1 MSLAYKP
8 HSYQEYAINRV
19 EDSPIAGLFLDM
31 GLGKTVI
38 TLTAINNLKYDSF
51 DIDKVLI
58 IAPKRVAEDTWS
70 RESSKWQ
77 HTQHLRISKIL
88 GTQKKRLDA
97 LKADA
102 DIYIINRENVP
113 WLVAQTGK
121 KWPFDMVVIDE
132 LSSFKNSDS
141 QRWRALRRI
150 RPFIKRIVGLTGT
163 PAPNSLMDLW
173 AQLYLLDSGERLGS
187 TLGGY
192 RDRYFYAAAKQ
203 GHVVHSWKQKRET
216 ESKIYEAISDI
227 CVSMKA
233 EDHLEM
239 PEKLMNYI
247 PVVLDKES
255 RAKYDQLER
264 DLLLPLVDADTT
276 IIANGSAVLS
286 NKLLQMANGA
296 IYDEDKIAHVI
307 HEAKLDKLEDVIES
321 ANGKPVLL
329 FYSFKHD
336 IKRIAKRF
344 KIKELKTNDDIAEW
358 NKGNIPLM
366 GCHPASAG
374 HGLNLQDGGC
384 IVVWF
389 GLNWSLELYEQ
400 ANARLYRQGQ
410 KDNVIIHHL
419 VAEGTMDEQVIEAL
433 DRKATGQNALMAAV
447 KARIDKYKKG

>member
-8 HSYQEYAINRV
+8 HNYQEYAISRV

-38 TLTAINNLKYDSF
+38 TLTAVNSLMFDSF
-51 DIDKVLI
+51 EVDKVLI

-70 RESSKWQ
+70 RESVKWE
-77 HTQHLRISKIL
+77 HTKHLRLSKIL
-88 GTQKKRLDA
+88 GSQKQRLDA

-141 QRWRALRRI
+141 QRWRALRRV

-173 AQLYLLDSGERLGS
+173 AQLYLLDGGERLGQ

-192 RDRYFYAAAKQ
+192 RERYFQAGAKR
-203 GHVVHSWKQKRET
+203 GHVVYEWKQKRET
-216 ESKIYEAISDI
+216 ETKIYEAISDI

-233 EDHLEM
+233 EDYLDM
-239 PEKLMNYI
+239 PEKILNYI

-255 RAKYDQLER
+255 RAKYEKLER

-276 IIANGSAVLS
+276 IIANGAAVLS

-296 IYDEDKIAHVI
+296 IYDEDRAAHVI
-307 HEAKLDKLEDVIES
+307 HDGKLDALEDIIEA

-329 FYSFKHD
+329 FYGFKHD
-336 IKRIAKRF
+336 ISRIAKRF
-344 KIKELKTNDDIAEW
+344 KIKELKTSEDIANW
-358 NKGNIPLM
+358 NKGKISLM

-384 IVVWF
+384 IIVWF
-389 GLNWSLELYEQ
+389 GLTWSLELYEQ
-400 ANARLYRQGQ
+400 ANARLFRQGQ
-410 KDNVIIHHL
+410 KQNVIIHHII
-419 VAEGTMDEQVIEAL
+419 AEGTMDEDVINAL
-433 DRKATGQNALMAAV
+433 ERKATGQNALMSAV
-447 KARIDKYKKG
+447 KARIDKYKGS

>member
-1 MSLAYKP
+1 LDYKP
-8 HSYQEYAINRV
+8 HNYQEYAINKV
-19 EDSPIAGLFLDM
+19 EESPIAGLLLDM

-38 TLTAINNLKYDSF
+38 TLTAINNLKYDRF
-51 DIDKVLI
+51 EVDKVLI

-70 RESSKWQ
+70 REGDKWT
-77 HTQHLRISKIL
+77 HTKHLRISKIL
-88 GTQKKRLDA
+88 GTQKKRLEA
-97 LKADA
+97 MKADA
-102 DIYIINRENVP
+102 DIYIVNRENVP

-163 PAPNSLMDLW
+163 PAPNSLLDLW
-173 AQLYLLDSGERLGS
+173 AQLYLLDQGERLGS
-187 TLGGY
+187 TIGGY

-203 GHVVHSWKQKRET
+203 GNVVHSWKQKRET
-216 ESKIYEAISDI
+216 EQHIYNAISDI

-239 PEKLMNYI
+239 PEKIMNYI

-264 DLLLPLVDADTT
+264 DLLLPLIDADTT

-296 IYDEDKIAHVI
+296 IYDEDKLAHDI
-307 HEAKLDKLEDVIES
+307 HEAKLDALEDVIEA

-336 IKRIAKRF
+336 IARIAKRF
-344 KIKELKTNDDIAEW
+344 KIKELKTNNDIAEW
-358 NKGNIPLM
+358 NKGNIQLM

-410 KDNVIIHHL
+410 KNNVIIHHL
-419 VAEGTMDEQVIEAL
+419 VTEGTMDEDVIKAL

-447 KARIDKYKKG
+447 KARIDKYKRG